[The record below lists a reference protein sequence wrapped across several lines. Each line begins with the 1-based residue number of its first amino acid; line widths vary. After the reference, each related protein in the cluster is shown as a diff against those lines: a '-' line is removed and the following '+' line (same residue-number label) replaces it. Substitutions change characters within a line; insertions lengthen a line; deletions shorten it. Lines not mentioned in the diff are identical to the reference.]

1 MSMKRFSASRSR
13 MPIAHCSW
21 QWCLRSE
28 ASGVASNPIS
38 VGVYDEDIGA
48 ELIGKTSIVLGF
60 YGSGRAL
67 GCTVRGAT
75 VTLGRHW
82 KLESSGEIC
91 EGPSFNPSIMIWRCF
106 PVQFSVSCVKESF
119 ILTS

>member
-1 MSMKRFSASRSR
+1 MR
-13 MPIAHCSW
+13 
-21 QWCLRSE
+21 
-28 ASGVASNPIS
+28 
-38 VGVYDEDIGA
+38 IGA
-48 ELIGKTSIVLGF
+48 ELIGKTFIVLDL

-106 PVQFSVSCVKESF
+106 PVQILSVSCVKECL